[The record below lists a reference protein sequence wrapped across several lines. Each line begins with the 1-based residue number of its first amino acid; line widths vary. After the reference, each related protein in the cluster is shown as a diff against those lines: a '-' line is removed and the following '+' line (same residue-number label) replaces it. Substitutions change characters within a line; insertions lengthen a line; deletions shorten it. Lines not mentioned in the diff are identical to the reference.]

1 MKTFQLT
8 ALLISAQM
16 ASSAL
21 AADKHWAYCHLYEK
35 DYTDEPDED
44 ETNDNDEDET
54 LESIFGE
61 DVYGVKGTLLFYQEE
76 GESLKAWGILTTD
89 EDLDEDAENV
99 HYLGISETSQEDTCD
114 MMGANWPLWFDEDY
128 NYEEGGCA
136 LGTV

>member
-44 ETNDNDEDET
+44 ETNDNENDEDET
-54 LESIFGE
+54 LESIFG
-61 DVYGVKGTLLFYQEE
+61 DDAYGVKGTLLFYQEE
-76 GESLKAWGILTTD
+76 GESLKAFGILTTD

-99 HYLGISETSQEDTCD
+99 HYLGISETS
-114 MMGANWPLWFDEDY
+114 
-128 NYEEGGCA
+128 
-136 LGTV
+136 